1 MATKTISIT
10 EDAYER
16 LNSIKYSNESFSEVI
31 KRVTSQISLIKL
43 AGLLSKESVNI
54 LENSVLEGRKRS
66 IQRRGMMIK

>member
-16 LNSIKYSNESFSEVI
+16 LNSIKYNNESFSEVI

-54 LENSVLEGRKRS
+54 L
-66 IQRRGMMIK
+66 

>member
-16 LNSIKYSNESFSEVI
+16 LNSIKYNNESFSEVI